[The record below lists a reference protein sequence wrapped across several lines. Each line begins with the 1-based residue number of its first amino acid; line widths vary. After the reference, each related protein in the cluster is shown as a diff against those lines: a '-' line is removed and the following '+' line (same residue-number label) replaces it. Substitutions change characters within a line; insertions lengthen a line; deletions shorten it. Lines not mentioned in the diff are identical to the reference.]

1 MAAQRHC
8 VVLPIVPQERIAI
21 LGVGVV
27 VPGPL
32 RWLIWVVSSSNPCW
46 ANTGIMR
53 LSGIGP
59 QVWCVLSFRG
69 LCGDRIAGL
78 AMAGIINIE
87 RGPRGPRRWRLKRDR

>member
-21 LGVGVV
+21 FGVGVV

-32 RWLIWVVSSSNPCW
+32 RWLIWVVSSSNLCW

-59 QVWCVLSFRG
+59 QVWCVL
-69 LCGDRIAGL
+69 CEDRIAGL

-87 RGPRGPRRWRLKRDR
+87 RGARGPRRWRLKRDR

>member
-8 VVLPIVPQERIAI
+8 VVSPIVPQERIAI

-32 RWLIWVVSSSNPCW
+32 RWLMWVVSSSNLCR
-46 ANTGIMR
+46 ANGGIMR

-59 QVWCVLSFRG
+59 RVWFVPSSRG
-69 LCGDRIAGL
+69 LCGDRIAG
-78 AMAGIINIE
+78 IIIIE
-87 RGPRGPRRWRLKRDR
+87 RGARGSRRRRLKKNR